1 MKTKSNTLN
10 KFTLVIGFLL
20 ISACSTQHP
29 VLYPNGHYNRVGKI
43 AAEEDINH
51 CIDLATGSGAMPD
64 KSKEVLTQ
72 TAEGS
77 LIGAVVGATTG
88 AIYDHAGK
96 GAAAGAAGGAAAG
109 MTRALIHSG
118 KPNQVFKRF
127 VNKCLRDK
135 GYDPIGWS

>member
-1 MKTKSNTLN
+1 MKTKSNALN
-10 KFTLVIGFLL
+10 NFTLIIGFLL

-29 VLYPNGHYNRVGKI
+29 VLYPNGHYNRVGKM
-43 AAEEDINH
+43 AAEEDINY
-51 CIDLATGSGAMPD
+51 CIELATSSGAMPD
-64 KSKEVLTQ
+64 KSKEVLTR

-77 LIGAVVGATTG
+77 LIGGVIGAATG
-88 AIYDHAGK
+88 AIYGRAGK
-96 GAAAGAAGGAAAG
+96 GAATGAAGGGAFG

-135 GYDPIGWS
+135 GYEPIGWS